1 MNIAN
6 NQTITSKLGV
16 LYSDFTDN
24 FLKAPFSNDLAK
36 VTNENSVKQSIKN
49 IARTILGE
57 RLYDETIGQSGNYGL
72 FGLSDT
78 LTESVVKQTLMDAL
92 KHNEPRAAIL
102 GITVD
107 SQSIPNALSV
117 VIYFSIQNAP
127 NLSVTVILTRVR

>member
-6 NQTITSKLGV
+6 NQTITSKLGI

-78 LTESVVKQTLMDAL
+78 LTESVVKQTLMDAIG
-92 KHNEPRAAIL
+92 HNEPRAAVL

-107 SQSIPNALSV
+107 SQTIPNALSV

-127 NLSVTVILTRVR
+127 NLSVSVILTRVR

>member
-24 FLKAPFSNDLAK
+24 FFKAPFSNDLAK
-36 VTNENSVKQSIKN
+36 VTNENSVKQSIRN

-127 NLSVTVILTRVR
+127 NLSVSVILTRVR